1 MMNPDQ
7 MYQLR
12 HLQHHDLR
20 MDVEQARTARE
31 LAGNRR
37 LIEYDKEGT
46 TMLKLTIR
54 YARYVLSAL
63 STIAFGV
70 FDN

>member
-1 MMNPDQ
+1 MMHPDQ

-20 MDVEQARTARE
+20 MEAEQARTAQE

-37 LIEYDKEGT
+37 LIEYNKEGM
-46 TMLKLTIR
+46 TMLTITIR
-54 YARYVLSAL
+54 YARYILTTLA
-63 STIAFGV
+63 TIGFGL
-70 FDN
+70 N